1 MVFFKKQNEG
11 SLLHELGHVIG
22 FWHEQ
27 SRPDRDSHVNVDK
40 NAIEE
45 GRLYNFYK
53 SSWQYVDTKN
63 VSYDVSSI
71 MHYSATVSYSLPTFN
86 IENNIIM
93 HALMAFWPLIKIT
106 VSNFWHTIE
115 MFINILCY
123 ILLIRH
129 VISP

>member
-106 VSNFWHTIE
+106 GSHF
-115 MFINILCY
+115 
-123 ILLIRH
+123 
-129 VISP
+129 

>member
-1 MVFFKKQNEG
+1 M
-11 SLLHELGHVIG
+11 
-22 FWHEQ
+22 
-27 SRPDRDSHVNVDK
+27 NVDK

-106 VSNFWHTIE
+106 GSHF
-115 MFINILCY
+115 
-123 ILLIRH
+123 
-129 VISP
+129 